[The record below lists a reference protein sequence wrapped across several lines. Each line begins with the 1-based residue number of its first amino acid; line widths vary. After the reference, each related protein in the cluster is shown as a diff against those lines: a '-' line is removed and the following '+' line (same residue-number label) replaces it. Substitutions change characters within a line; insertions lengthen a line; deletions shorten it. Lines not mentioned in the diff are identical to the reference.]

1 MSFAGGVV
9 TGILG
14 YRLWVGS
21 KETLPVETAPAARR
35 PRQHKPRT
43 GDGDA
48 GPEPAD
54 TAVSGPLL
62 STGDRDRLAEWM
74 IETEKAL
81 ESTGSLNRAWS
92 SRAMVQIKTWLD
104 SGHDK
109 PQEAVELVES
119 FRQVLLDGL
128 IRSAELTGP
137 ILVKL
142 RESAGG
148 AAGESSEVSSKLAVL
163 RQETGARLTVI
174 RERCAGLP
182 VSQQNEFHFT

>member
-1 MSFAGGVV
+1 MSFAGGVA

-14 YRLWVGS
+14 YRLWAGS
-21 KETLPVETAPAARR
+21 KETLPAETVPATRR
-35 PRQHKPRT
+35 PRQRKLRT
-43 GDGDA
+43 GGGDA
-48 GPEPAD
+48 ASGPAD

-62 STGDRDRLAEWM
+62 SIGDRDRLAEWM

-81 ESTGSLNRAWS
+81 ENTGSLNRAWS

-148 AAGESSEVSSKLAVL
+148 AAGESGEVSSKLAVL